1 MPIEMSITMGK
12 KGPKKLS
19 KLLKQLMDK
28 GILQKFWPTA
38 KSIIFASVGKRF
50 KRGGGVGGKWAK
62 LSPMTLMLRPGKS
75 TTGKPLM
82 NTGTLLRSVTGG
94 AGSKSVETPVRLIVG
109 TNYRPAKLMQEG
121 GTISVTPRMRMFF
134 AAAHGI
140 HLKKSTTTMKIPAR
154 PFMFFSNKDKSE
166 LRKGAIFH
174 LNLMIKKGVA

>member
-38 KSIIFASVGKRF
+38 KSVIWASVGARF
-50 KRGGGVGGKWAK
+50 KRGGGVGGKWAPI
-62 LSPMTLMLRPGKS
+62 SPITQRLRKGES
-75 TTGKPLM
+75 GGKPLRDT
-82 NTGTLLRSVTGG
+82 NFLFWSVTGK
-94 AGSKSVETPVRLIVG
+94 AGSKSIETPVRLIVG
-109 TNYRPAKLMQEG
+109 TNYKPAKLMQEG
-121 GTISVTPRMRMFF
+121 GTINVTPKMRMFL
-134 AAAHGI
+134 

-154 PFMFFSNKDKSE
+154 PFLFFSNKDKSE